1 MNIGIIGSGL
11 VGKHL
16 SAGLSQRGYSV
27 TLGTRDATKLESF
40 SVDYPDVHL
49 ESYAEAAHFGDVVI
63 LAVSFD
69 GMTSALKL
77 AGADSLANKV
87 VIDLSNPLEFSTGK
101 PALALGWNTSAGESV
116 QTWLPN
122 THVVKALSACGRN
135 SMLDPKGTIGGEPEM
150 PIAGNSPEAKQTVS
164 RLLQS
169 LGWTVVD
176 LGDITMSRLIEPLT
190 LIGILDN
197 FKTGWTKDN
206 QGWKFLNLAR

>member
-16 SAGLSQRGYSV
+16 AGGLSQRGYSV
-27 TLGTRDATKLESF
+27 TLGTRDHSKLEQF
-40 SVDYPDVHL
+40 SSDYHDVSIT
-49 ESYAEAAHFGDVVI
+49 SYADAAKFGDIVI

-69 GMTSALKL
+69 GMTSALEL
-77 AGADSLANKV
+77 AGADTLAGKV
-87 VIDLSNPLEFSTGK
+87 VIDISNPLEFSTGK
-101 PALALGWNTSAGESV
+101 PALALGWNTSAGESI
-116 QTWLPN
+116 QKWLPN
-122 THVVKALSACGRN
+122 AQVVKALSACGRN

-176 LGDITMSRLIEPLT
+176 LGDITQSRLIEPLT